1 MSYIVVFD
9 DTLPK
14 SELIEDVI
22 GRKGFGDVVV
32 KKQTLG
38 ARFAENM
45 SEILEEKI
53 SPRFLRSIYEIDGL
67 IAGLEASGDTDS
79 RVIHFF
85 SNYVFSDVKAAGLTV
100 KKADYV
106 DEPLVVK
113 CGSGTSEGG
122 MSQKISGNGD
132 MAGKIVMVQF
142 ESVDSYV
149 GYLSKVS
156 ATENKNTLTATNDFS
171 MFTEIDGMMDIGNIE
186 SFLQCVAGNFEA
198 RFFNSLAGDE
208 FTLVKSSTKKDK
220 IKAEYTFYHLLP
232 EDMQMWFVEP
242 FDYQEDNGKASYT
255 MERLHMTDLA
265 IKWVHGSID
274 EDEFERILDKYF
286 YFFNNRHDKEIPE
299 DEYKAIEKSLYEDKV
314 VKRVEELKIL
324 PEYAEIA
331 KLLSMNDGLTI
342 DDVVRKYLGLKE
354 KMSGVICG
362 DYVSVI
368 GHGDPCFANTMYNKS
383 TRTLKFIDP
392 KGALTEEELYTN
404 PYYDIAKLS
413 HSVCGRYDFFNNGL
427 FEINVDTKLGTE
439 LSLDFDNS
447 VYIDIFRRKLEENGF
462 DYWLVRLYEA
472 SLFISMLPLHIDYP
486 QKVLGFILNANN
498 ILKEIEQNV

>member
-1 MSYIVVFD
+1 MNYIVIFD

-45 SEILEEKI
+45 SEILGEKI

-67 IAGLEASGDTDS
+67 IAGLEASGDKES

-85 SNYVFSDVKAAGLTV
+85 SNYVFSDVTAAGLTI
-100 KKADYV
+100 KKVDYV

-113 CGSGTSEGG
+113 
-122 MSQKISGNGD
+122 D
-132 MAGKIVMVQF
+132 VAVLF

-149 GYLSKVS
+149 EYLRRVS
-156 ATENKNTLTATNDFS
+156 ATENKNTLTETTEFS
-171 MFTEIDGMMDIGNIE
+171 MTTDIDGMMDIGNIE

-208 FTLVKSSTKKDK
+208 FTLVKSSTKKEK
-220 IKAEYTFYHLLP
+220 IKSEYTFYHLLP

-242 FDYQEDNGKASYT
+242 FNYQEDDEKASYT

-274 EDEFERILDKYF
+274 EEEFERILDKYF
-286 YFFNNRHDKEIPE
+286 YFFNNRHAKDVSEN
-299 DEYKAIEKSLYEDKV
+299 EYKAIEKSLYEDKV
-314 VKRVEELKIL
+314 VKRVEELKKL

-331 KLLSMNDGLTI
+331 KLLSMNNGLTI
-342 DDVVRKYLGLKE
+342 DDIVKKYLELKE
-354 KMSGVICG
+354 KLGSVICG

-392 KGALTEEELYTN
+392 KGALTEDELYTN

-439 LSLDFDNS
+439 LVLDFDNS
-447 VYIDIFRRKLEENGF
+447 VFVDIFKRKLEENGYN
-462 DYWLVRLYEA
+462 YWLVRLYEA

>member
-1 MSYIVVFD
+1 MSYIVIFD

-38 ARFAENM
+38 TRFTENM
-45 SEILEEKI
+45 SEILGEKI

-67 IAGLEASGDTDS
+67 IAGLEASGDKES

-85 SNYVFSDVKAAGLTV
+85 SNYVFSDVTAAELTI
-100 KKADYV
+100 KKVDYV

-113 CGSGTSEGG
+113 
-122 MSQKISGNGD
+122 D
-132 MAGKIVMVQF
+132 VAVLF

-149 GYLSKVS
+149 EYLRRVS
-156 ATENKNTLTATNDFS
+156 ATENKNTLAATSDIT
-171 MFTEIDGMMDIGNIE
+171 MATDIDGMMDIGNIE
-186 SFLQCVAGNFEA
+186 SFLQRVAGNFEA
-198 RFFNSLAGDE
+198 RYFNSLTGDE
-208 FTLVKSSTKKDK
+208 FTLVKSSTKKEK
-220 IKAEYTFYHLLP
+220 IKSEYTFYHLLP

-242 FDYQEDNGKASYT
+242 FNYQEDDEKASYT

-286 YFFNNRHDKEIPE
+286 YFFNNRHAKDVSEN
-299 DEYKAIEKSLYEDKV
+299 EYKDIEKSLYEVKV
-314 VKRVEELKIL
+314 VKRVDELKKL
-324 PEYAEIA
+324 PEYIEIA
-331 KLLSMNDGLTI
+331 KLLSMNNGLTI
-342 DDVVRKYLGLKE
+342 DDIVKKYLELKE
-354 KMSGVICG
+354 KLGCVIYG
-362 DYVSVI
+362 DSQAVAPDADSAACTSTGAKYVSVI

-392 KGALTEEELYTN
+392 KGALTEDELYTN

-439 LSLDFDNS
+439 LVLDFDNS
-447 VYIDIFRRKLEENGF
+447 VFVDIFKRKLEENGYN
-462 DYWLVRLYEA
+462 YWLVRLYEA

-498 ILKEIEQNV
+498 ILKEIEENV

>member
-1 MSYIVVFD
+1 MNYIVIFD

-38 ARFAENM
+38 ARFAENI
-45 SEILEEKI
+45 SDILGDKI
-53 SPRFLRSIYEIDGL
+53 TPRFLRSIYEIDGL
-67 IAGLEASGDTDS
+67 IAGLEASGDKES

-85 SNYVFSDVKAAGLTV
+85 SNYVFSDVKTAGLTV
-100 KKADYV
+100 RKVDYI
-106 DEPLVVK
+106 DDPLVVNVGDAALENGK
-113 CGSGTSEGG
+113 KPAVSDKGYATS
-122 MSQKISGNGD
+122 KP
-132 MAGKIVMVQF
+132 VMVMF
-142 ESVDSYV
+142 ESVDSYIDF
-149 GYLSKVS
+149 LRRIS
-156 ATENKNTLTATNDFS
+156 ATEPKNTLAGLDGIS
-171 MFTEIDGMMDIGNIE
+171 MSTEIDGMMDIGNIE

-198 RFFNSLAGDE
+198 RFFNSLSGDE
-208 FTLVKSSTKKDK
+208 FTLVKSSTKKEK

-242 FDYQEDNGKASYT
+242 FNYQEDDEKASYT

-274 EDEFERILDKYF
+274 EDEFGRIIDKYF
-286 YFFNNRHDKEIPE
+286 YFFNNRHAKEVSE
-299 DEYKAIEKSLYEDKV
+299 DEYRAIEKSLYENKV
-314 VKRVEELKIL
+314 IKRVEELKKL

-331 KLLSMNDGLTI
+331 KLLSMNNGLTI
-342 DDVVRKYLGLKE
+342 DDIVKMYLEIKKKFETG
-354 KMSGVICG
+354 GA
-362 DYVSVI
+362 VSVI

-392 KGALTEEELYTN
+392 KGALTEDELYTN

-447 VYIDIFRRKLEENGF
+447 AYVEIFKRKLEENGYN
-462 DYWLVRLYEA
+462 YWLVRLYEA